1 MKTRPPLAKLPPVFP
16 TARRHDPRS
25 AEYLETLRREGR
37 SPHTLAA
44 CRRDLAQLAKL
55 LPEHAEPLSRHDFA
69 AALKK
74 LSQSGA
80 SERSM
85 ARKLSVWRRY
95 ADYLVRHGLLDA
107 NPAGRLKAP
116 KLPQLLP
123 KAVDAEP
130 LNALFDRA
138 ACDNALDVRDL
149 ALFELLY
156 GSGLRVAEAQA
167 LDMADVLIEEGWVGV
182 RGKGGKHRQVPL
194 TGRCAAVLAA
204 YLPQRAAAAGETAL
218 FTNRLGRRLGIR
230 QMQNRLRLWAVKNG
244 SPQHI
249 SPHMLRHSYAS
260 HLLQSGAGI
269 RAIQDL
275 LGHSNLAATQ
285 IYTKLDF
292 ARLAEVYDRAHP
304 RAKRQK

>member
-1 MKTRPPLAKLPPVFP
+1 MTPAEF
-16 TARRHDPRS
+16 TARS

-138 ACDNALDVRDL
+138 ACDDALDVRDL

-167 LDMADVLIEEGWVGV
+167 LDVADVLIEEGWVGV